1 MSVEDARRIELWRLE
16 LFELERLD
24 ASGWSGIDAFYGVSR
39 DDNRDERI
47 ICFAEV
53 GDVGPGAPHAP
64 DLALFE
70 ERFHEAIEAMRSI
83 QGQRDPDHR
92 LQWNRLYLFVRQ
104 PIALTNQLLTE
115 ALRRLAPETG
125 HLGLEKVIVR
135 LASHTSDAPGAT
147 PRIIELLAGNPTGS
161 RIEWSIRIPHDR
173 PLDPATPYAQR
184 VASARARGLIYPYEV
199 VRLFTAPPE
208 RDSEGIGAPTGEG
221 SFQEYDLAGDRA
233 EPVTARRD

>member
-1 MSVEDARRIELWRLE
+1 
-16 LFELERLD
+16 
-24 ASGWSGIDAFYGVSR
+24 VSR

-53 GDVGPGAPHAP
+53 DDVGPGAPHAP

-92 LQWNRLYLFVRQ
+92 LQWNRLYLYVRQ

-125 HLGLEKVIVR
+125 HLGLEKVIVGWR
-135 LASHTSDAPGAT
+135 SHSEAPGAT
-147 PRIIELLAGNPTGS
+147 PPSSPARNPTRPDQGH
-161 RIEWSIRIPHDR
+161 RIPHDR
-173 PLDPATPYAQR
+173 RSFTAPPAR
-184 VASARARGLIYPYEV
+184 ASARARGLTYP
-199 VRLFTAPPE
+199 RSCACSPLRPRARAPP
-208 RDSEGIGAPTGEG
+208 S
-221 SFQEYDLAGDRA
+221 
-233 EPVTARRD
+233 ARRRVPAASRSSTWRATERSR

>member
-1 MSVEDARRIELWRLE
+1 MDVADARRLELWRLE
-16 LFELERLD
+16 LFELTRLD

-39 DDNRDERI
+39 DDYRDERI

-53 GDVGPGAPHAP
+53 DDVGPAAPHAP

-83 QGQRDPDHR
+83 QGQRDPEHR

-135 LASHTSDAPGAT
+135 IANHIGDAPSSA
-147 PRIIELLAGNPTGS
+147 PRLIELLAGNPTGS
-161 RIEWSIRIPHDR
+161 RIEWTIRDSTR
-173 PLDPATPYAQR
+173 S
-184 VASARARGLIYPYEV
+184 SARTRDAVRAASRIGARSRADLSVRGRAFVHRSTGRRQARGW
-199 VRLFTAPPE
+199 VR
-208 RDSEGIGAPTGEG
+208 
-221 SFQEYDLAGDRA
+221 
-233 EPVTARRD
+233 RRVREASRSTTSSVAVQSP

>member
-1 MSVEDARRIELWRLE
+1 MASQTQTCGRGSADLSTGRASWSGGQAAAAGGGQDAGQQVDAVHERPPPRVHGAVAAKRQAARHRLR
-16 LFELERLD
+16 LALELERLD

-53 GDVGPGAPHAP
+53 GDVGTGAPHAP

-70 ERFHEAIEAMRSI
+70 ERFHEVIEAMRSI

-115 ALRRLAPETG
+115 ALR
-125 HLGLEKVIVR
+125 
-135 LASHTSDAPGAT
+135 ASM
-147 PRIIELLAGNPTGS
+147 
-161 RIEWSIRIPHDR
+161 
-173 PLDPATPYAQR
+173 QR
-184 VASARARGLIYPYEV
+184 S
-199 VRLFTAPPE
+199 
-208 RDSEGIGAPTGEG
+208 
-221 SFQEYDLAGDRA
+221 
-233 EPVTARRD
+233 